1 MDWLRK
7 FMYGRYGV
15 DELSIFLVIT
25 SIVVMVIGRIFYKI
39 PFITIISDIII
50 ILYLFRIFSKN
61 ISKRQQEN
69 YKYIQLKNRILYR
82 FQKKKSNVI
91 DMKSFK
97 ILKCPECGQKLRVPR
112 KKGKITVTCSKCRKE
127 FKAKS

>member
-1 MDWLRK
+1 
-7 FMYGRYGV
+7 MYGRYGV

>member
-7 FMYGRYGV
+7 FMYGRYGI
-15 DELSIFLVIT
+15 DELSVFLVII
-25 SIVVMVIGRIFYKI
+25 SIVIMVIGRIFYKI
-39 PFITIISDIII
+39 PFITIASDIII
-50 ILYLFRIFSKN
+50 VLYLFRIFSKN
-61 ISKRQQEN
+61 ISRRQQEN
-69 YKYIQLKNRILYR
+69 YKYIQLKNKILYR

-91 DMKSFK
+91 ERKFFK